1 MGYFSLELISMR
13 GWKAGS
19 FAIIYSGRNVQH
31 YGGASGQD
39 TLSISCDSVVYGLHV
54 RKGETKTVDEPCEL
68 LTGRWIE

>member
-19 FAIIYSGRNVQH
+19 FAIKYSGRNVQH

-39 TLSISCDSVVYGLHV
+39 TLSISCDYVLHV
-54 RKGETKTVDEPCEL
+54 RKEGTKTVDEPCEL